1 MRDELK
7 KYLFDIN
14 ESIEHILLFTKD
26 TKTLNEYTSNIFVK
40 RAVEREL
47 EIIGE
52 AMKEAL
58 VIDSELPVSNARKI
72 VNARNKIIHGYDEV
86 DDAVIWSI
94 VIRHIP
100 ILRKEIVDLLNS

>member
-1 MRDELK
+1 MQDELK

-26 TKTLNEYTSNIFVK
+26 TKSLNDYTSNIFVK

-58 VIDSELPVSNARKI
+58 ILQPELTVTNARKI
-72 VNARNKIIHGYDEV
+72 VNARNKIIHGYDVV

-94 VIRHIP
+94 VLRHIP
-100 ILRKEIVDLLNS
+100 ILKIEIENLLRS